1 MQLFAGLDQTDYQDI
16 LRALGY
22 LCDVRGWRNLRLV
35 EHEDGLIVQFTEGA
49 GLDFTLYLFTDDDL
63 RALLQEAYNRRIPVA
78 AIPTAPAARP
88 HTDRL
93 VAPPGMEPPATDRLP
108 ADETAGE
115 EAAAPFEALLDRVNS
130 RTVQ

>member
-1 MQLFAGLDQTDYQDI
+1 MQFFAGLDQTDYQDV

-22 LCDVRGWRNLRLV
+22 LCDARGWRNLRLV

-63 RALLQEAYNRRIPVA
+63 RDLLQEAYTRRIPVA
-78 AIPTAPAARP
+78 AIPATPTARP

-93 VAPPGMEPPATDRLP
+93 VAPPGMELPTTDTLP
-108 ADETAGE
+108 AGETAAE
-115 EAAAPFEALLDRVNS
+115 EAAAPFAAFLDRVNA
-130 RTVQ
+130 RAVQ